1 MLKMLTFDPCEFS
14 STFSTSAPAS
24 LLALRVRP
32 LAPGYHHD
40 DYDDDYDDGDD
51 DDVANDDV
59 GDEKG
64 GFTSLFPLAQR
75 GQQVSAARS

>member
-40 DYDDDYDDGDD
+40 DYDDGDNDEDNDDDDDDDVGDD
-51 DDVANDDV
+51 DD
-59 GDEKG
+59 
-64 GFTSLFPLAQR
+64 
-75 GQQVSAARS
+75 

>member
-40 DYDDDYDDGDD
+40 DYNDGDD
-51 DDVANDDV
+51 DDDV
-59 GDEKG
+59 GDDDDDDDDDD
-64 GFTSLFPLAQR
+64 
-75 GQQVSAARS
+75 

>member
-1 MLKMLTFDPCEFS
+1 MLTFDPFEFS
-14 STFSTSAPAS
+14 STFSTSAPAV

-32 LAPGYHHD
+32 LAPGYHH
-40 DYDDDYDDGDD
+40 DDYDDGDD